1 MKDLKELYKSDGYK
15 SDHYAVEVVADDLY
29 NWKITMLKMP
39 ADSKLAQDLVKLSEE
54 TGRKV
59 NVQLEF
65 LFDAKYPFSPPFIRI
80 VAPHISGGYV
90 TFGGGLCMELL
101 TNEGWSSAYSIES
114 LLIQISATLVYGGAR
129 AVSEY
134 GVRYTLGD
142 AQRGFQDA
150 AKIHKKY
157 GW

>member
-1 MKDLKELYKSDGYK
+1 
-15 SDHYAVEVVADDLY
+15 
-29 NWKITMLKMP
+29 
-39 ADSKLAQDLVKLSEE
+39 
-54 TGRKV
+54 
-59 NVQLEF
+59 
-65 LFDAKYPFSPPFIRI
+65 
-80 VAPHISGGYV
+80 
-90 TFGGGLCMELL
+90 MELL